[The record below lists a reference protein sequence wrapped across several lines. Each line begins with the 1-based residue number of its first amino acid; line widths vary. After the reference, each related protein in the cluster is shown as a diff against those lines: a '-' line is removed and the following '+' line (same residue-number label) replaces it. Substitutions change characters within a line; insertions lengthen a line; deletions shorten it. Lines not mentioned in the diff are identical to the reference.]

1 MVEEL
6 SGKRF
11 SGKTVYNG
19 ITMGKVMVL
28 RKDQEQIR
36 RKKVENPEHEIER
49 VQGAVDASK
58 QQLATLYDKAV
69 KEVGESSAAIFEVH
83 QMMLED
89 EDYLD
94 AISHVIRTEMVNA
107 EYAVAI
113 TGDNFAAM
121 FAGMEDEYMQ
131 ARAADVKDISARVV
145 RNLSGQ
151 GGVDFSAMEPSVI
164 VADDL
169 SPSETVQMDKK
180 KILAFVTVHG
190 STNSHTAILARMM
203 SIPALIGVGIDLDAI
218 RTGMT
223 AIVDGAAG
231 EVIFEPT
238 QSQCGEAEKKI
249 RDEREKLR
257 LLQELKGKKNETSDG
272 RTINIYANIGSVSD
286 VGYVLENDAGG
297 IGLFRSEFLYLGR
310 DDFPSEEEQFQTY
323 KQVVQMMGQKKVIIR
338 TLDIGADKQ
347 AEYFG
352 LGKEDNPALGYRAIR
367 ICLKQ
372 PEIFKTQLR
381 ALLRAAAYGNLSI
394 MYPMIISAEEIQQI
408 HGIVKEVDEE
418 LTQAQIPHRVPEQGI
433 MIETPAAVM
442 VSDELAELVDFFSI
456 GTNDLTQY
464 TLAIDR
470 QNQRLEDFYNPHHRA
485 ILRMIQMVVDNAHK
499 CGKWAGI
506 CGELGADT
514 ELTQTFVDMGVDE
527 LSVAPPMV
535 LKVREKVRAM

>member
-1 MVEEL
+1 MAE
-6 SGKRF
+6 KF

-19 ITMGKVMVL
+19 ITMGKVMIL
-28 RKDQEQIR
+28 RGSQEQIR
-36 RKKVENPEHEIER
+36 RTKITDVEQEIER
-49 VQGAVDASK
+49 VRSAVWNAQ
-58 QQLATLYDKAV
+58 QQLGTLYDKV
-69 KEVGESSAAIFEVH
+69 IREVGESGAAIFEVH
-83 QMMLED
+83 QMMLKD
-89 EDYLD
+89 DDYLD
-94 AISHVIRTEMVNA
+94 AIYHVIRTEMVNA

-113 TGDNFAAM
+113 TGDNFAGM
-121 FAGMEDEYMQ
+121 FAGMDDDYMR
-131 ARAADVKDISARVV
+131 ARAADVKDISTRLI

-151 GGVDFSAMEPSVI
+151 GDVDFSTMEPSII

-203 SIPALIGVGIDLDAI
+203 SIPALIGVPLDLN
-218 RTGMT
+218 RLHTGMT

-238 QSQCGEAEKKI
+238 EFQCSEAGEKI
-249 RDEREKLR
+249 RNEQEKLR

-272 RTINIYANIGSVSD
+272 RSIDIYANISSVSD

-310 DDFPSEEEQFQTY
+310 DDFPTEEEQFQAY
-323 KQVVQMMGQKKVIIR
+323 KQVVQTMGNKKVIIR

-347 AEYFG
+347 ADYFG
-352 LGKEDNPALGYRAIR
+352 LGKEDNPAMGYRAIR

-372 PEIFKTQLR
+372 PDIFKTQLR

-394 MYPMIISAEEIQQI
+394 MYPMIISADEVTQIYAIVEEVRQ
-408 HGIVKEVDEE
+408 E
-418 LTQAQIPHRVPEQGI
+418 LKKDAIPYRIPEQGI

-442 VSDELAELVDFFSI
+442 ISDELAKLADFFSI

-470 QNQRLEDFYNPHHRA
+470 QNQRLEDFYDPHHKA
-485 ILRMIQMVVDNAHK
+485 ILRMIQTVVDNAHK
-499 CGKWAGI
+499 CGKWVGI

-514 ELTQTFVDMGVDE
+514 TLTETFVNMGIDE